1 MYFIANLAE
10 SADNN
15 PANTII
21 TLAMLVVVVIFFYFF
36 IIRPSKKQEKEAT
49 QMRNSLRVGDEITTI
64 GGIIG
69 KIVSIKDPTC
79 IIETGRDGTRIR
91 ILKSAV
97 KSVDVP
103 AAATIA
109 QPDEEKSEEEKAE
122 EELSASENGDTKS
135 EKGKS
140 SKRKNKK

>member
-1 MYFIANLAE
+1 MNYIAILEETSGTGNSQML
-10 SADNN
+10 SSLM
-15 PANTII
+15 TIGMLI
-21 TLAMLVVVVIFFYFF
+21 LVVVVFYFF

-49 QMRNSLRVGDEITTI
+49 QMRNSLRVGDEVTTI

-109 QPDEEKSEEEKAE
+109 QPDEEKAE
-122 EELSASENGDTKS
+122 EELPSPESEENKAD
-135 EKGKS
+135 KGSS
-140 SKRKNKK
+140 SKRKNKKQ